1 LLSGVGNI
9 PLKLYFYLLE
19 PVIMNIFYP
28 LKKAL
33 ILRNLNKRRSA
44 HPFIPED
51 AERYTIPA
59 DADKYQNNSY
69 YFSCHDT
76 LGNSLLVRHA
86 QRGPEFVEVWFAYR
100 DAAGR
105 ALINGRQLCPAR
117 EASSAVRCIEPEKK
131 WAFLFDG
138 DAQDVRTGQHV
149 SVKLDAVFDT
159 AGGIFEFG
167 HDVDARVMAQ
177 AIAKEKW
184 SRAYFEELK
193 GNDQVHYE
201 QPGRVKG
208 TLELAGE
215 TIEIDLPAMRDH
227 SFGKRDWGYM
237 NKHFWLM
244 ALLPDGR
251 QLNANMVS
259 YPVLKLMTGYYVGD
273 GKTVC
278 VQSARIV
285 EDVVK
290 PHEVPEAFTFE
301 ARLTDGKTLE
311 VKCRCEEV
319 FPFPFDGGVY
329 TIYEGVGSF
338 ELDGTKGRGILEF
351 GWNGDAARCV

>member
-1 LLSGVGNI
+1 
-9 PLKLYFYLLE
+9 
-19 PVIMNIFYP
+19 MNIFYP

-33 ILRNLNKRRSA
+33 ISRNLDKRRSA
-44 HPFIPED
+44 HPFNPEE
-51 AERYTIPA
+51 AERYTMPA
-59 DADKYQNNSY
+59 DADDYQNNSY

-86 QRGPEFVEVWFAYR
+86 QRGPKSIEVWFAYR

-105 ALINGRQLCPAR
+105 AFINGRQLYPAG
-117 EASSAVRCIEPEKK
+117 EAPSAIRCVESAKE
-131 WAFLFDG
+131 WAFSFDG
-138 DAQDVRTGQHV
+138 EAQDLYTGQPVHT
-149 SVKLDAVFDT
+149 KLNATFSA
-159 AGGIFEFG
+159 AGDIFEFS

-184 SRAYFEELK
+184 SRAYFEELQ

-201 QPGRVKG
+201 QPGWAKG
-208 TLELAGE
+208 ILELDGE
-215 TIEIDLPAMRDH
+215 TIAIDLPAMRDH

-244 ALLPDGR
+244 ALMPEGH

-259 YPVLKLMTGYYVGD
+259 YPVLKLMTGYYVGE

-278 VQSARIV
+278 VEQARIV
-285 EDVVK
+285 GDVK
-290 PHEVPEAFTFE
+290 PHEVPETFTFE
-301 ARLTDGKTLE
+301 ARLTDGRTLN
-311 VKCRCEEV
+311 VVCRREEV
-319 FPFPFDGGVY
+319 FPFPFDGGAY
-329 TIYEGVGSF
+329 TIFEGVGSF
-338 ELDGTKGRGILEF
+338 ELDGIKGRGILEF